1 MKTCSLRERRWQ
13 HLSQRDMDSIGVR
26 SEPLSESDASTII
39 WPSAFRTYD
48 VNTFFRDGNCSCRL
62 LCSAAGDGSC
72 RLIKCN
78 FYYLMLLSI
87 AHRFNRPGSGGGD
100 DVREGDL
107 FVVGTGSQSIRCVQ
121 FHFWAGQNDA
131 GVGFFGCDREEGT
144 SIAVC
149 QCDDSV
155 SGLGFR
161 TVIGDNGL
169 RKLRRS
175 FPSCRHC
182 R

>member
-1 MKTCSLRERRWQ
+1 MFLTDR
-13 HLSQRDMDSIGVR
+13 
-26 SEPLSESDASTII
+26 
-39 WPSAFRTYD
+39 
-48 VNTFFRDGNCSCRL
+48 
-62 LCSAAGDGSC
+62 
-72 RLIKCN
+72 
-78 FYYLMLLSI
+78 
-87 AHRFNRPGSGGGD
+87 GSGGGD

-131 GVGFFGCDREEGT
+131 GVGFFRCDREEGT

-149 QCDDSV
+149 QCDGSV

-169 RKLRRS
+169 GGSFVKLS
-175 FPSCRHC
+175 TMPALPMAAKIPPLTIALPS
-182 R
+182 